1 MGALLFPLLLALTVI
16 APLQRGLYFPVDREP
31 FQVLVGCLL
40 LVLAVDH
47 VVRGRGPLL
56 SRLADW
62 GAAAMA
68 LGYALAYHLGPV
80 DPYQALLAAERALLL
95 WGWYW
100 LVASV
105 VRGRVR
111 LLWLTATLYGSGAL
125 LALLGCLAA
134 AGHFSFPGA
143 VVQGRILS
151 TLQYSNA
158 FGAVLV
164 ATFILGLTLAKE
176 AETDRLRAVWQGIIG
191 GTQTLVVVTLL
202 GTASRGAW
210 LVFPVAAGLWWLGL
224 ASASR
229 RRALVA
235 ALWPL
240 GLGLLLSRSILH
252 GFFHG
257 QGAHAL
263 GILAVAVV
271 AGAALPAGQGWLV
284 ASWEK
289 QRFTPE
295 VRRLLQGVAVL
306 YGVGVLAFLLL
317 ATGKAAR
324 ALAGGGLVAARVAT
338 RAASISTQT
347 PDLLARVVMWQNA
360 ARLIAARPLAGYG
373 GGGWASLYHG
383 VQSGL
388 YWSTQA
394 HEALLQAWLGGGAA
408 AAAGL
413 VLLALGLA
421 WYAWR
426 SRGLPQVGG
435 LCWGLGLGAVAILM
449 HSAADFDLSLPAVA
463 MIVWG
468 AAGALRAATADAAT
482 SGAAVAGAAFL
493 PTSAASAATV
503 AITGGAG
510 DDAGDAARRTSA
522 GERPRVGRS
531 RSAAGGEA
539 DGSPRSRWH
548 WPAGMLGAVAAA
560 ALGLLL
566 IVPSLRLYQAGQL
579 GWKGA
584 LAMTRHQYA
593 TSYAAYGAALHL
605 EPLAGTFLADKAQ
618 LLSIAYQVDR
628 LPATGQQAADT
639 ALAAVQFDP
648 GNLRVRSS
656 ALQVLLAAHQPQS
669 AGDDALALLAG
680 FPLDGQVYG
689 VAGSGLVAAA
699 GGALQRGSPSE
710 ARRFLVAAAGMR
722 RRLHAVW
729 RRRATP
735 FVRRSFPRPTLGI
748 HARLAA
754 AEAEAMLGHFSIA
767 HAALVPLMQGK
778 TATSAMARCW
788 LAVVEQRQ
796 GHPHAAAATF
806 APLAASSSWLVLRSR
821 NLQWT
826 GFVSVL
832 GG

>member
-1 MGALLFPLLLALTVI
+1 MGKGTGGGRGSAKPRRGTALDVGALLFPLLLALTVI

-47 VVRGRGPLL
+47 LVRGRAPLL

-62 GAAAMA
+62 GAAAFA
-68 LGYALAYHLGPV
+68 LGYGAAYHLGPV

-100 LVASV
+100 LAASV
-105 VRGRVR
+105 VRGRAR
-111 LLWLTATLYGSGAL
+111 LLWLAATLYGSGVL

-134 AGHFSFPGA
+134 GGHFAFPGA
-143 VVQGRILS
+143 VVHGRILS

-164 ATFILGLTLAKE
+164 ASYILGLTLAEE

-191 GTQTLVVVTLL
+191 AGQTLVVVTLL

-210 LVFPVAAGLWWLGL
+210 LVFPVAAALWWLGL
-224 ASASR
+224 APAPR

-235 ALWPL
+235 VVWSL
-240 GLGLLLSRSILH
+240 GLGLLLSHSILH

-257 QGAHAL
+257 GGGHAL
-263 GILAVAVV
+263 AVLAVAMI

-284 ASWEK
+284 ASWER

-317 ATGKAAR
+317 ATGRAAR
-324 ALAGGGLVAARVAT
+324 ALAGGGLVSARVAT

-347 PDLLARVVMWQNA
+347 PNLLSRVVMWENA
-360 ARLIAARPLAGYG
+360 LRLIAARPLAGYG
-373 GGGWASLYHG
+373 GGGWASLYHR

-394 HEALLQAWLGGGAA
+394 HEGLLQAWLGGGAA

-413 VLLALGLA
+413 LLVSLGLA

-426 SRGLPQVGG
+426 GRGLPQVGG
-435 LCWGLGLGAVAILM
+435 LCWGLGLAAVAILM
-449 HSAADFDLSLPAVA
+449 HSTADFDLSLPAVA

-468 AAGALRAATADAAT
+468 VAGALRTATAATPVAGQPIGT
-482 SGAAVAGAAFL
+482 GGGAVAGGSG
-493 PTSAASAATV
+493 PEGG
-503 AITGGAG
+503 TGG
-510 DDAGDAARRTSA
+510 
-522 GERPRVGRS
+522 GR
-531 RSAAGGEA
+531 A
-539 DGSPRSRWH
+539 RSRWH
-548 WPAGMLGAVAAA
+548 WPTGVFGACS
-560 ALGLLL
+560 ALALALLL
-566 IVPSLRLYQAGQL
+566 LLPSLRLFQAGQL

-584 LAMTRHQYA
+584 QAMSRHQYA
-593 TSYAAYGAALHL
+593 ASYAAYGAALRL
-605 EPLAGTFLADKAQ
+605 EPLAGTFLADRAQ
-618 LLSIAYQVDR
+618 LLSVAYRVNR
-628 LPATGQQAADT
+628 LPATGQQAADA

-648 GNLRVRSS
+648 GNLRVRST

-680 FPLDGQVYG
+680 FPLDTQVYG
-689 VAGSGLVAAA
+689 VAGGGLVAAA
-699 GGALQRGSPSE
+699 GGELQRGSPTE

-722 RRLHAVW
+722 GRLRTVW

-735 FVRRSFPRPTLGI
+735 FVRRSFPRPTLGR
-748 HARLAA
+748 HGSLAV
-754 AEAEAMLGHFSIA
+754 AEADAMLGHFATA
-767 HAALVPLMQGK
+767 HAALVPLMSGTRA
-778 TATSAMARCW
+778 TADMARCW

-796 GHPHAAAATF
+796 GHVHAAALTF
-806 APLAASSSWLVLRSR
+806 APLAASPGWLVLRAR

-826 GFVSVL
+826 GFASAL
-832 GG
+832 RG

>member
-1 MGALLFPLLLALTVI
+1 MDVGALLFPLLLALTVI

-47 VVRGRGPLL
+47 VARGRGPLL

-68 LGYALAYHLGPV
+68 AGYALAYHLGPV

-100 LVASV
+100 LAASV

-111 LLWLTATLYGSGAL
+111 LLWWTATLYGSGVV

-134 AGHFSFPGA
+134 AGHFPFPGA
-143 VVQGRILS
+143 VVHARILS

-164 ATFILGLTLAKE
+164 ASFILGLTLMEE
-176 AETDRLRAVWQGIIG
+176 AESARRRAVWQGIIG
-191 GTQTLVVVTLL
+191 GAQVLVVVTLL

-224 ASASR
+224 AAAPR
-229 RRALVA
+229 RRAAVT

-257 QGAHAL
+257 QGGHAL
-263 GILAVAVV
+263 GILAVGVV

-306 YGVGVLAFLLL
+306 YGVGVLGFLLL
-317 ATGKAAR
+317 ATGRAAR

-338 RAASISTQT
+338 RAASIGIQT
-347 PDLLARVVMWQNA
+347 PNLLARVVMWENA
-360 ARLIAARPLAGYG
+360 MRLIAARPLLGYG
-373 GGGWASLYHG
+373 GGGWASLYHR

-388 YWSTQA
+388 YWSTQV
-394 HEALLQAWLGGGAA
+394 HEALLQAWIGGGAA

-413 VLLALGLA
+413 VLLAIGLA

-426 SRGLPQVGG
+426 GRRLPQVGG
-435 LCWGLGLGAVAILM
+435 LCWGLGLAAVAILM

-468 AAGALRAATADAAT
+468 GAGVLRSATADA
-482 SGAAVAGAAFL
+482 SMFGAGAVG
-493 PTSAASAATV
+493 SATGDGNGGSDPQDRTGRRRRDSERTGAGADGTQRSRWYWPVGVVGALSAATV
-503 AITGGAG
+503 
-510 DDAGDAARRTSA
+510 
-522 GERPRVGRS
+522 
-531 RSAAGGEA
+531 
-539 DGSPRSRWH
+539 
-548 WPAGMLGAVAAA
+548 
-560 ALGLLL
+560 GLLL

-584 LAMTRHQYA
+584 QAMAHHQYLA
-593 TSYAAYGAALHL
+593 SYAAYGAALRL

-618 LLSIAYQVDR
+618 LLSVAYQVDR

-648 GNLRVRSS
+648 GNLRVRST

-699 GGALQRGSPSE
+699 GGLLQRGSLGE
-710 ARRFLVAAAGMR
+710 ARRFLTAAAGMQA
-722 RRLHAVW
+722 RLHSAW
-729 RRRATP
+729 RRGATP
-735 FVRRSFPRPTLGI
+735 FVRRSFPQPILGT

-754 AEAEAMLGHFSIA
+754 AEAEAMLGHFHTA
-767 HAALVPLMQGK
+767 HTQLLPLMQGK

-788 LAVVEQRQ
+788 LAVVEQRE
-796 GHPHAAAATF
+796 GHPRAAAATF
-806 APLAASSSWLVLRSR
+806 APLAGSSSWLVLRAR

-826 GFVSVL
+826 GFAEAL